1 MLRHYKIYIIGRDYN
16 EYDIY
21 DSHTMKKLVNP
32 PKINPIV
39 SKIMNGDIFE
49 IKNNDIGLIHSPIRK
64 AKFISGVLV
73 LSGNKTYGK
82 YKNKYFYRCIPD
94 DKRLPEFLIPYKV
107 QIKFRK
113 KQDNKYVVFK
123 FLSWRKKHPIGVL
136 INTIGDVNKLAS
148 FYEYQMYCNSLYAS
162 IANLNAKTKQMLK
175 LHDVEYY
182 TSKIMEKHSIRDR
195 RDWDIV
201 TIDSV
206 ASKDL
211 DDALGFK
218 HINEEE
224 TIMSIYI
231 SNIVF
236 WMDILDLW
244 ESFADRI
251 ATIYLPDRKRPM
263 MPTKLSDDIC
273 SLLEGKPRFAFTLDI
288 KINRKTGKIMS
299 YNYCNTFIIVNKNL
313 RHKTEELEN
322 SFIYNELVQI
332 SSTMNK
338 KKIYLDSVVNSHEV
352 VSYFMVLMNYLT
364 ALKMKEHSAGIYRF
378 TKSNKNY
385 KAPDNA
391 PVKIKKFLKIWH
403 SMGGQYCK
411 FENVAEHE
419 MLNLEAYLH
428 ITSPNR
434 RLVDLLNM
442 IIYQDLFN
450 IVKFT
455 DKSMAFYDK
464 WHTNDSIEYIN
475 TTMKSIRKV
484 QNNCSLLNICYK
496 DENLTKNIINGYIF
510 DKLKRNDNLY
520 QYIVYIPSLKM
531 TNRLVSTKDL
541 DNLCNYN
548 FKIYIFMDE
557 IHLKQKIRLLLVE

>member
-1 MLRHYKIYIIGRDYN
+1 MQMHYKIYITERNYTDYV
-16 EYDIY
+16 IY
-21 DSHTMKKLVNP
+21 DSNTMKKVEYP
-32 PKINPIV
+32 PKIDPIR
-39 SKIMNGDIFE
+39 SKIMNCDIFE
-49 IKNNDIGLIHSPIRK
+49 IKNNEVNIVHSPMRK

-107 QIKFRK
+107 KINFRK
-113 KQDNKYVVFK
+113 HQDNKYVVFK
-123 FLSWRKKHPIGVL
+123 FSSWRKKHPVGTL
-136 INTIGDVNKLAS
+136 INTIGCVSELSS

-162 IANLNAKTKQMLK
+162 IANLNNKAKEMLK
-175 LHDVEYY
+175 LHDAEYY
-182 TSKIMEKHSIRDR
+182 TNEIMMNNDIENRI
-195 RDWDIV
+195 DWDIV
-201 TIDSV
+201 TIDSK

-211 DDALGFK
+211 DDALGIK
-218 HINEEE
+218 HINENE
-224 TIMSIYI
+224 TIVSIYI

-244 ESFADRI
+244 ESFDDRI

-273 SLLEGKPRFAFTLDI
+273 SLLEGQKRFAFTLDI
-288 KINRKTGKIMS
+288 KINRHTGKIIS
-299 YNYCNTFIIVNKNL
+299 YSYCNSLIIVNNNL
-313 RHKTEELEN
+313 RHKTNELVVN
-322 SFIYNELVQI
+322 PIYNELICI
-332 SSTMNK
+332 SSKMNK

-364 ALKMKEHSAGIYRF
+364 AIKMKEHCVGIYRF
-378 TKSNKNY
+378 TRSNKEY
-385 KAPDNA
+385 KAPGDA
-391 PVKIKKFLKIWH
+391 PKEIKKFLKIWH

-411 FENVAEHE
+411 FGNIEEHD

-442 IIYQDLFN
+442 VIYQDIFN
-450 IVKFT
+450 MVEFT
-455 DKSMAFYDK
+455 EKSKTFYDK
-464 WHTNDSIEYIN
+464 WNTNDSIEYIN

-484 QNNCSLLNICYK
+484 QNDCSLLNICYK
-496 DENLTKNIINGYIF
+496 DKNLTKNIIKGYIF
-510 DKLKRNDNLY
+510 DKLQRNDNLY

-531 TNRLVSTKDL
+531 TNRLVTTQDL
-541 DNLCNYN
+541 NNLENYN

-557 IHLKQKIRLLLVE
+557 IHLKQKIRLLLV